1 MLFAG
6 VGVCGAVGQSDA
18 SGGGSGAGSAA
29 VVTAPAVAAGGTI
42 QGTVKAGAVP
52 LPGVAVT
59 ATNTLTGKKY
69 ATTTDVSGAFAMTIP
84 RDGRYVVKAE
94 LTAFAAETKEVL
106 INAAGLNGGA
116 AAQVAEFGMQLAS
129 RVAREEAQQA
139 SAGSALA
146 GALGRGTQAL
156 SVSGDGVDTAD
167 ASAGGGNA
175 GVQMPSLA
183 GLGGADAAASDSVTV
198 SGQMGQTNGLANF
211 NEDEIR
217 QRVEEAVARA
227 RQQGGA
233 AGDMA
238 NAVVGM
244 LGGMMGGPGGG
255 GGGRRA
261 WWWRRAGRISRVQ
274 SYAAAW
280 CGVLSGREWGAG
292 CYELFA
298 DGCSGDEAFV

>member
-1 MLFAG
+1 MRRLMQSVAIGMVVFAG
-6 VGVCGAVGQSDA
+6 VGVRGAVGQSET
-18 SGGGSGAGSAA
+18 SGSAA

-42 QGTVKAGAVP
+42 RGTVKAGAVP

-69 ATTTDVSGAFAMTIP
+69 ATTTDVAGMFAMTIP

-94 LTAFAAETKEVL
+94 LTGFAAETKEVL

-139 SAGSALA
+139 SVGSALA

-156 SVSGDGVDTAD
+156 SVSGDGVDAAD

-175 GVQMPSLA
+175 GVQMPSLG

-238 NAVVGM
+238 NAVVGGADFAGSILRSRMGRCFIREGMGRWM
-244 LGGMMGGPGGG
+244 L
-255 GGGRRA
+255 RTFR
-261 WWWRRAGRISRVQ
+261 
-274 SYAAAW
+274 
-280 CGVLSGREWGAG
+280 
-292 CYELFA
+292 
-298 DGCSGDEAFV
+298 